1 MFLISYSMNK
11 VQFDAP
17 DTESLRKE
25 YFVADMHHHTKY
37 SHDSNNSVNHLLDQC
52 EEKKIY
58 LAITDHN
65 TISGVL
71 CAYQDPRK
79 KWIIPGIEVTVKEG
93 KDVLVYFYSV
103 TALKAWFEKRIKPH
117 MKRKNSL
124 ALNKTSYPMKDFLL
138 DLQEEKCL
146 VILPHPCCV
155 RAKSTFHY
163 FQNPSRAYLLEC
175 IHAIE
180 VINET
185 MTRKSN
191 LAALG
196 WAMSLAKPFSA
207 GSDGH
212 RPDRVGEAI
221 TYAKAKNKTE
231 FLDAIKKGKAMVRGT
246 ELKPNERLMAG
257 VSIVLQKSRVR
268 NNHRLDSEEL

>member
-1 MFLISYSMNK
+1 MNK
-11 VQFDAP
+11 VLFDP
-17 DTESLRKE
+17 VNLEELRKE
-25 YFVADMHHHTKY
+25 FFVADLHHHTKY
-37 SHDSNNSVNHLLDQC
+37 SHDSNNPVSHILDQC

-58 LAITDHN
+58 IAITDHN

-71 CAYQDPRK
+71 KAYADPRGK
-79 KWIIPGIEVTVKEG
+79 KWVIPGIEVTVKEG

-103 TALKAWFEKRIKPH
+103 SALKAWFEKRIRPH
-117 MKRKNSL
+117 MKRKSSL
-124 ALNKTSYPMKDFLL
+124 KLNKTSYPMKDLLL

-146 VILPHPCCV
+146 VVLPHPCCA
-155 RAKSTFHY
+155 RAKSTFLY
-163 FQNPSRAYLLEC
+163 FQNPSYAYLLEH

-185 MTRKSN
+185 MTRKNN

-196 WAMSLAKPFSA
+196 WAMSLAKPLAA

-212 RPDRVGEAI
+212 RRDRVGEAI

-231 FLDAIKKGKAMVRGT
+231 FLDAVKRGEAFVKGT
-246 ELKPNERLMAG
+246 ELKPNQRLMAG
-257 VSIVLQKSRVR
+257 VNIVLQKSRVR
-268 NNHRLDSEEL
+268 TNRRLDSEEL

>member
-1 MFLISYSMNK
+1 MNK
-11 VQFDAP
+11 VLFDSVNLE
-17 DTESLRKE
+17 DLRKDF
-25 YFVADMHHHTKY
+25 FVADMHHHTKY
-37 SHDSNNSVNHLLDQC
+37 SHDSNNSVSHILDQC

-58 LAITDHN
+58 VAITDHN

-71 CAYQDPRK
+71 KAQTDPRK
-79 KWIIPGIEVTVKEG
+79 KWLIPGIEVTVKEG

-103 TALKAWFEKRIKPH
+103 TALKKWFEKRIKPH
-117 MKRKNSL
+117 MRRKSSL
-124 ALNKTSYPMKDFLL
+124 KLNKTSYPMKDLLL

-146 VILPHPCCV
+146 VVLPHPCCA
-155 RAKSTFHY
+155 RAKSTYHY
-163 FQNPSRAYLLEC
+163 FQDSSRAYLLEY

-185 MTRKSN
+185 MTRKNN

-196 WAMSLAKPFSA
+196 WAMSLAKPLAA

-212 RPDRVGEAI
+212 RPNRVGEAI

-231 FLDAIKKGKAMVRGT
+231 FLDAVKKGKTFVKGT
-246 ELKPNERLMAG
+246 ELKPNQRLMAG
-257 VSIVLQKSRVR
+257 VNIVLQKSRVR
-268 NNHRLDSEEL
+268 NNRKLDTEEL